1 MKEIACRSLS
11 SAALRTRVSD
21 SGSEKNSLAAC
32 VWSER
37 SKDHCGQVI
46 KGTWRMS
53 WRQKAM
59 KGVEDCDKPGEA
71 V

>member
-1 MKEIACRSLS
+1 MTS
-11 SAALRTRVSD
+11 SAFRTRVSD
-21 SGSEKNSLAAC
+21 SGSEKNGLAVC
-32 VWSER
+32 VLSER
-37 SKDHCGQVI
+37 RKDHCGQVI

>member
-1 MKEIACRSLS
+1 MKEIACGSLS
-11 SAALRTRVSD
+11 SSTFHTRVRD
-21 SGSEKNSLAAC
+21 AGSEKNGLAFCAL
-32 VWSER
+32 SER
-37 SKDHCGQVI
+37 RKDHCGQVI

-59 KGVEDCDKPGEA
+59 KGVMDCDKPGEA

>member
-11 SAALRTRVSD
+11 SSALHARVSD
-21 SGSEKNSLAAC
+21 YGSEKNSSVVC
-32 VWSER
+32 VLGER
-37 SKDHCGQVI
+37 RKDHCGQVI